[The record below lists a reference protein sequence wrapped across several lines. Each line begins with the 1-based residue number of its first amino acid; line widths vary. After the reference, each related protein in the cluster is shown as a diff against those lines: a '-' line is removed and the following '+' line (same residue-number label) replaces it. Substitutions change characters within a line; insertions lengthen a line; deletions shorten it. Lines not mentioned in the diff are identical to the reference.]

1 VARVAAPLKFRSPL
15 KEHHVKNPAPAYDFF
30 NFALW
35 SRLFPGQPPPTP
47 AELRA
52 EERRTT
58 QRESRYRSQFA

>member
-1 VARVAAPLKFRSPL
+1 M
-15 KEHHVKNPAPAYDFF
+15 KNPAPAYDFF